1 MKVTLT
7 ANGCTLTREPGDKR
21 LNSEK
26 SVTHA
31 MRTILAEQGVMSY
44 RQRGFGGHLLAQ
56 TLRLPKLKA
65 CLWHE
70 RYQIELAHLEF
81 NNTGYVFYQRVDDDQ
96 RTEFEHEVIDYPLR
110 AELAATK

>member
-21 LNSEK
+21 LNSENA
-26 SVTHA
+26 VTHA
-31 MRTILAEQGVMSY
+31 MKTLLAEQGIRAH
-44 RQRGFGGHLLAQ
+44 RQRGFVGLTACKQ
-56 TLRLPKLKA
+56 TLRLPTLKA

-70 RYQIELAHLEF
+70 RYGIEAAHLEF

-96 RTEFEHEVIDYPLR
+96 RTEFEHDGIDYPLR
-110 AELAATK
+110 AELAK